1 MNTRQ
6 RQVIFALNLTPE
18 QEEGILMSL
27 SKLWEM
33 SFRKVLG
40 CYNGHHETSYIVAV
54 PEDYQLQIIQR
65 RALQYRQESILV
77 IQETGDA
84 ILEYLDTGD
93 KINLGQFREISPRDA
108 QNLQNWTKIGETYYS
123 TAS

>member
-6 RQVIFALNLTPE
+6 RQVIFALNLAPE
-18 QEEGILMSL
+18 QESGVLMSL
-27 SKLWEM
+27 SKLWGFE
-33 SFRKVLG
+33 FRKALG

-54 PEDYQLQIIQR
+54 PEDYQLRIIQR

-84 ILEYLDTGD
+84 VLEYLETG
-93 KINLGQFREISPRDA
+93 KKVNLGQFREIPATDA